1 MAPGL
6 TFTPAYRGGS
16 GPPLVC
22 LHGFT
27 GSWHIWELVLPRLER
42 AHTVFAPTLIG
53 HAGGPP
59 LDVPVSHTV
68 VVDAVER
75 AMDAEGLET

>member
-1 MAPGL
+1 M
-6 TFTPAYRGGS
+6 
-16 GPPLVC
+16 C

-42 AHTVFAPTLIG
+42 AHSVFAPTLIG

-75 AMDAEGLET
+75 AMDAEGPETAHIVGNNHTRGRIHVD